1 MKDKLLSV
9 YVNDKEVYYVKRVS
23 NSNIINDYYG
33 VFNSTN
39 SKIAGYTLDTN
50 AYICAIELAMEE
62 GKGDCVAVYPKEKRY
77 FVNYEF
83 VWSENFS

>member
-9 YVNDKEVYYVKRVS
+9 YVNDKEVYYVKRADS
-23 NSNIINDYYG
+23 DIIDDYYG

-39 SKIAGYTLDTN
+39 SEIAGYTLDIN

-62 GKGDCVAVYPKEKRY
+62 GKGSCVAVYPKEKRY

-83 VWSENFS
+83 VRSEEFA